1 MHLTSALKLPT
12 CNFDLLSKVYV
23 SLELFS
29 PCYLGLWNKTSARRL
44 KIVI

>member
-29 PCYLGLWNKTSARRL
+29 PL
-44 KIVI
+44 VIWDCGTKPVRED